1 MVSSLL
7 DWRPRDFRLRGIRSI
22 PSRSLAVRR
31 ERLPPTP
38 GFLDSIVAHDNHWGF
53 MDFIGLTRP
62 KQACELVLP
71 ILGAFFS
78 VVIHATPVLMTF
90 APSVVVH
97 DNGSVVAHDTRKYS
111 HPLHLVLSWM
121 L

>member
-7 DWRPRDFRLRGIRSI
+7 AWRPHDFRLRDRRFI

-31 ERLPPTP
+31 ERLPPNP
-38 GFLDSIVAHDNHWGF
+38 GLLDSIVAHDTHWGF
-53 MDFIGLTRP
+53 MEFIGLTRP
-62 KQACELVLP
+62 KKACELVLP